1 MQNKQYKQLGCLP
14 FNQFSHSVMSC
25 SLRPHGLQH
34 ARLSCPLPSPGVC
47 SNSCPLSQ
55 WCHPNISSSVIPF
68 SSNPQ
73 SFPASGSFPLS
84 WLCIR
89 WPKYWSFSFNI
100 SPSSECSGMIS
111 FRFDWFDLL
120 AVQGA
125 LKSLLQHCSSKASI
139 FQLSAFFVV
148 PTLTSI
154 HDDWKNH
161 SFD

>member
-1 MQNKQYKQLGCLP
+1 MTT
-14 FNQFSHSVMSC
+14 
-25 SLRPHGLQH
+25 
-34 ARLSCPLPSPGVC
+34 
-47 SNSCPLSQ
+47 
-55 WCHPNISSSVIPF
+55 SSVIPF

-154 HDDWKNH
+154 HDYWKKH
-161 SFD
+161 SFDYTDLCWQVMSLLCNTLSRFVIVFLPKSNCLFISWLQSPSPVI